1 VNAKTQYQ
9 LIASH
14 LKSGKSLTALEALRQ
29 FGSLRLGAR
38 VWELKRDGMP
48 IVKRMVRVGEKTVAR
63 YYAL

>member
-1 VNAKTQYQ
+1 MNERTQCEA
-9 LIASH
+9 IRKH
-14 LKSGKSLTALEALRQ
+14 LKSGHSLTALEALRK

-38 VWELKRDGMP
+38 VWELKRDGMQ